1 MKGIYIQQNSPY
13 YWLRYYDKLEHN
25 PSRKRK
31 SINTKIQVTPADQRR
46 VESAKKKGDKPDL
59 QGTPELR
66 KLVREFKTGLAER
79 DLQAKSGVR
88 LKKKL
93 KLSEGYKEFKEK
105 RSVPGS
111 KKYLKPK
118 TFQSYDIA
126 VNHFITVAGDKYI
139 YKYSESDYVNLL
151 YHFEETKIPGKKKKD
166 KDGKVI
172 EIEYK
177 DMSINSRSIY
187 TRCLHSLWKY
197 FVDQFYTNQNI
208 IESIDPEE
216 KDPDPILL
224 EDMYT
229 IIQYLKEDKD
239 YPHHYWIIYFM
250 LLTGCRPSSAIVQ
263 LKEDIDFKRKRI
275 TIKNVKAGGRKG
287 KPFYR
292 FPLYA
297 ELKNLIEE
305 IGVKSGD
312 AGRLFEMFAVVP
324 ANYTWPLS
332 FWDRKIGF
340 LLKANK
346 IERKYTLKQIR
357 PTLASF
363 LINVLKMDIYV
374 VKKLLDHA
382 NIKITDK
389 NYVDFNVN
397 VARKEL
403 DDVTLESFLD
413 EDY

>member
-1 MKGIYIQQNSPY
+1 MASIYTQKNSPY
-13 YWLRYYDKLEHN
+13 YWIRYYDILEHE

-31 SINTKIQVTPADQRR
+31 SLNSKIPITPADQRR
-46 VESAKKKGDKPDL
+46 IEEAKKKGDKPEL
-59 QGTPELR
+59 QGTPELKKR
-66 KLVREFKTGLAER
+66 LREFKTGLAER
-79 DLQAKSGVR
+79 NMQAKSGVKLIKR
-88 LKKKL
+88 LT
-93 KLSEGYKEFKEK
+93 LSEGYKEFKEA
-105 RSVPGS
+105 RSIPGS

-126 VNHFITVAGDKYI
+126 VNHFIEVAGDRLI
-139 YKYSESDYVNLL
+139 YKYTENDYVKLL
-151 YHFEETKIPGKKKKD
+151 YHFEEK
-166 KDGKVI
+166 
-172 EIEYK
+172 EL
-177 DMSINSRSIY
+177 SRNSRSIY
-187 TRCLHSLWKY
+187 TRSLHALWKY

-208 IESIDPEE
+208 IETIEPEE

-224 EDMYT
+224 EDMYV
-229 IIQYLKEDKD
+229 IIQYLKEDKS

-305 IGVKSGD
+305 MGVKPGD
-312 AGRLFEMFAVVP
+312 TGRLFEMYTIVP
-324 ANYTWPLS
+324 ENYTWPLS

-340 LLKANK
+340 LLKSK
-346 IERKYTLKQIR
+346 SIERKYTLKQIR

-363 LINVLKMDIYV
+363 LINVLKMDIYT

-397 VARKEL
+397 TARKEL

-413 EDY
+413 EEN